1 MGKGKKVEEVS
12 DAETEKL
19 EISDEEKSIE
29 VKTEKESELLSA
41 QRSRE
46 AMLGRLERELIEEHN
61 KELDEAIQLC
71 KTVIGQNQ
79 SLIETLERM
88 KDLTQRKLATLKVK
102 GTPYIPTSE
111 KPKKVNHTAGKHRTH
126 GRRPPLH
133 PSSKRPESSSETTPA
148 QNLRSSK
155 KLRIDPKPL

>member
-1 MGKGKKVEEVS
+1 MEKGKKAEEVS

-19 EISDEEKSIE
+19 EISNEEKSTE
-29 VKTEKESELLSA
+29 VKTEKESEMLSA

-61 KELDEAIQLC
+61 KELDEAIQHC

-79 SLIETLERM
+79 SLVETLERM
-88 KDLTQRKLATLKVK
+88 KNVNERKLTALKVK
-102 GTPYIPTSE
+102 GTPYIPSSE
-111 KPKKVNHTAGKHRTH
+111 KPKKVKHTAGKHRTH
-126 GRRPPLH
+126 RRKPPLH
-133 PSSKRPESSSETTPA
+133 PSSKRPESSSETAPG

-155 KLRIDPKPL
+155 RLRTDPKSL